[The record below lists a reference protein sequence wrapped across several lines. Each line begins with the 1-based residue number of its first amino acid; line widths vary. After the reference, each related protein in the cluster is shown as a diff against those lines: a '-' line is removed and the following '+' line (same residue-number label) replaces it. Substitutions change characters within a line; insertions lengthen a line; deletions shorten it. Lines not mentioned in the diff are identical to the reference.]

1 MPAVKPQHDVVVD
14 APMRRADLA
23 ALDRA
28 DPLAPFRDR
37 FILPEGVIYLD
48 GNSLGPLPRATLGR
62 VAAAVESEWGQ
73 GLIRSWTDAGW
84 IDLAGRVA
92 DGVASI
98 VGAPRGSV
106 VVADSTSVNLFK
118 ILGAA
123 IAMRPGRH
131 VILSEDS
138 NFPTDL
144 YVAQGLA
151 SFVDAGHEVRRVAA
165 EAIEGAIDDDTAVVM
180 LTHVNYRTGAMHDM
194 ATLTR
199 AAHAHG
205 ALAIWDLAHST
216 GAVPVDLTA
225 ADVDF
230 AVGCGYKFLNGGP
243 GAPAFLFA
251 APRHHGALRFPIS
264 GWLGHAAPFAF
275 EPEFRPAAGLAHAV
289 VGTPPVLSLTALD
302 VGVSL
307 MADADMAAI
316 RAKSLRQVD
325 LLAELIE
332 ANTPGVFRR
341 ETPIDPARRGS
352 QLCLSHPDGYAI
364 MQALIARGV
373 IGDFRAPD
381 ILRFGITPLTLRYVD
396 LWEAAAILGDIM
408 AHSTWQDPAY
418 IVRRMV
424 T

>member
-1 MPAVKPQHDVVVD
+1 MT
-14 APMRRADLA
+14 MLTRADLA
-23 ALDRA
+23 ELDRA

-37 FILPEGVIYLD
+37 FILPDGVIYLD
-48 GNSLGPLPRATLGR
+48 GNSLGPLPRATPGR
-62 VAAAVESEWGQ
+62 VAAAVEAEWGQ
-73 GLIRSWTDAGW
+73 GLIRSWNEAGW
-84 IDLAGRVA
+84 IDLADRVA
-92 DGVASI
+92 DRIASI
-98 VGAPRGSV
+98 VRAPPGSV
-106 VVADSTSVNLFK
+106 AVADSTSINLFK

-131 VILSEDS
+131 VILSEND

-144 YVAQGLA
+144 YIAQGLA
-151 SFVDAGHEVRRVAA
+151 AFAAAGHQVRTVAA
-165 EAIEGAIDDDTAVVM
+165 GAIEAAIDDTTAVVM

-194 ATLTR
+194 AALTR
-199 AAHAHG
+199 VIHEHG
-205 ALAIWDLAHST
+205 ALAVWDLAHSA
-216 GAVPVDLTA
+216 GAVPVDLA
-225 ADVDF
+225 AAGADF

-251 APRHHGALRFPIS
+251 APRHHGKLRFPIS

-275 EPEFRPAAGLAHAV
+275 EPDFRAAPGLGHAV

-307 MADADMAAI
+307 MAEADIAAI

-325 LLAELIE
+325 LLAELLE
-332 ANTPGVFRR
+332 AGAPGTFHR

-352 QLCLSHPDGYAI
+352 QLCLSHPDAYAI

-381 ILRFGITPLTLRYVD
+381 ILRFGITPLTLRYTD
-396 LWEAAAILGDIM
+396 LWDAAAIFGDIM
-408 AHSTWQDPAY
+408 ARSAWQNPAY
-418 IVRRMV
+418 AIRRAV

>member
-1 MPAVKPQHDVVVD
+1 MTPT
-14 APMRRADLA
+14 RSDLQ

-28 DPLAPFRDR
+28 DALASFRDR
-37 FILPEGVIYLD
+37 FTLPEGVVYLD
-48 GNSLGPLPRATLGR
+48 GNSLGALPRDTAAR
-62 VAAAVESEWGQ
+62 VARTVEAEWGQ
-73 GLIRSWTDAGW
+73 GLIRSWNDAGW

-92 DGVASI
+92 DGIAGI
-98 VGAPRGSV
+98 VGAPAGSV

-118 ILGAA
+118 VLGAA
-123 IAMRPGRH
+123 LAMRPGRR
-131 VILSEDS
+131 VILSERS

-144 YVAQGLA
+144 YVAQGLSA
-151 SFVDAGHEVRRVAA
+151 FMGGSHAVRTVEPGEVV
-165 EAIEGAIDDDTAVVM
+165 GAMDGDTAAVM

-194 ATLTR
+194 AAVTA

-205 ALAIWDLAHST
+205 ALTVWDLAHSA
-216 GAVPVDLTA
+216 GAVPLDLA
-225 ADVDF
+225 GAGADL

-275 EPEFRPAAGLAHAV
+275 EHDYRPAPGLAHAT
-289 VGTPPVLSLTALD
+289 VGTPPMLSLVALE

-307 MADADMAAI
+307 MADADMALV
-316 RAKSLRQVD
+316 REKSLRQVD
-325 LLAELIE
+325 LLAALMED
-332 ANTPGVFRR
+332 AAPGVFQRV
-341 ETPIDPARRGS
+341 TPVEPGRRGS
-352 QLCLSHPDGYAI
+352 QLCLSHPDAYAI

-381 ILRFGITPLTLRYVD
+381 ILRFGITPLTLRYEELAD
-396 LWEAAAILGDIM
+396 AADTLGGIM
-408 AHSTWQDPAY
+408 RTDAWRDPAFA
-418 IVRRMV
+418 VRRAV